1 MGIVPPFDDCQSL
14 IDFSNKILN
23 RRKSRAGKSLE
34 HHLSAIFENEDLIFE
49 EQAVTEE
56 KKKPDFLFPNSECYH
71 NFEFPAEDLTVLG
84 AKTTCKDRWRQVTT
98 EADRVDEK
106 YLFTLQPGIS
116 RNQLKEMA
124 AEKVLLVVPE
134 SHIKTFPEE
143 YQGSIGTLSTFI
155 NMVKEKQSRMPK
167 HFLVRRGNKTVV
179 DTSVQVEEVTEA
191 QKGQSKVEIN
201 ITNNFHEKV
210 DQVVNNNGGKKK

>member
-1 MGIVPPFDDCQSL
+1 MASAVAIDVAIVATHLNTEIKTFL
-14 IDFSNKILN
+14 VTFIL
-23 RRKSRAGKSLE
+23 
-34 HHLSAIFENEDLIFE
+34 HLFTFFLFYLFTFKL
-49 EQAVTEE
+49 VLV
-56 KKKPDFLFPNSECYH
+56 KPDFLFPNTECYH

-179 DTSVQVEEVTEA
+179 DTIVQVEEVTEA